1 MQTYVYGAP
10 SAWVG
15 LNKDNKNF
23 SLPVIDALYAVR
35 AGVTKIKINNKM
47 FSPVIDALCAVRVGG
62 AEIKIK
68 SIFLPIYALYIVR
81 AGGRNED
88 KIEFFQYAV
97 GYDGKGR

>member
-1 MQTYVYGAP
+1 MLP
-10 SAWVG
+10 R
-15 LNKDNKNF
+15 L
-23 SLPVIDALYAVR
+23 LPVIDALYAVR
-35 AGVTKIKINNKM
+35 
-47 FSPVIDALCAVRVGG
+47 VGG
-62 AEIKIK
+62 AKIKIK

>member
-1 MQTYVYGAP
+1 M
-10 SAWVG
+10 
-15 LNKDNKNF
+15 

-35 AGVTKIKINNKM
+35 AGVTKIKKII
-47 FSPVIDALCAVRVGG
+47 FSLPVMDALCA
-62 AEIKIK
+62 I
-68 SIFLPIYALYIVR
+68 R